1 MQIETTTKKIQ
12 KRLTDLLE
20 ADALATIMHRS
31 DAGSQARIRSA
42 SGPWANGWLNV
53 ASNPEEP
60 TKWLANDELRVVILN
75 RLGCPISERPAPCVL
90 CNGNNSSDIFGRHA
104 QSCRCSLHNEAH
116 HRLVSKIAHYA
127 AGALAQPLQECCP
140 FVANGA
146 LRVDVLFRANVG
158 DQPVASDV
166 AIISP
171 FVLGNLPAAISSPG
185 GAATAYESVKNTKYS
200 AAARAAG
207 ITFVPLVVDSL
218 GSWGQGALPLL
229 QKIARGYGRRFDIP
243 HSLATRIV
251 QTGLSLRLQASVA
264 AILLAHSRSQGAR
277 SE

>member
-1 MQIETTTKKIQ
+1 
-12 KRLTDLLE
+12 
-20 ADALATIMHRS
+20 
-31 DAGSQARIRSA
+31 
-42 SGPWANGWLNV
+42 
-53 ASNPEEP
+53 
-60 TKWLANDELRVVILN
+60 
-75 RLGCPISERPAPCVL
+75 
-90 CNGNNSSDIFGRHA
+90 
-104 QSCRCSLHNEAH
+104 
-116 HRLVSKIAHYA
+116 
-127 AGALAQPLQECCP
+127 
-140 FVANGA
+140 VANGA